1 MWINKIFSRFLNLF
15 KNKKHV
21 FIRIDENL
29 YKNKE
34 IMCYIDLYNLFGV
47 MSYIEDMVEK
57 SEFKKFHNKNI
68 RANSITIK
76 KFDDFIRNN
85 LIHTKNKYSK
95 IYKEKY
101 LLSMAAID
109 ALQWAPFIDNSL
121 ENDIIK
127 IILPESKDFVK
138 VTKEML

>member
-1 MWINKIFSRFLNLF
+1 MFNKLLNLF
-15 KNKKHV
+15 KNNKYV
-21 FIRIDENL
+21 FIKPEEDF
-29 YKNKE
+29 YKNKK
-34 IMCYIDLYNLFGV
+34 IICYVDLYNLFGV
-47 MSYIEDMVEK
+47 MPYIEDMVEK
-57 SEFKKFHNKNI
+57 SEFRKFHNKNI
-68 RANSITIK
+68 RANNNTIK

-101 LLSMAAID
+101 LLSMAAMD
-109 ALQWAPFIDNSL
+109 ALEWAPFIDNSL

-127 IILPESKDFVK
+127 IVLPESKDFVK

>member
-1 MWINKIFSRFLNLF
+1 MFNKLLNLF
-15 KNKKHV
+15 KNNKYV
-21 FIRIDENL
+21 FIKPEENF
-29 YKNKE
+29 YENKNV
-34 IMCYIDLYNLFGV
+34 ICYVDLYNLFGV
-47 MSYIEDMVEK
+47 MPYIEDMVEK
-57 SEFKKFHNKNI
+57 SEFGKFHNKNI
-68 RANSITIK
+68 KANSNTIK
-76 KFDDFIRNN
+76 KFDNFIRNN

-101 LLSMAAID
+101 LLSMAAMD

-127 IILPESKDFVK
+127 IVLPESKDFVK